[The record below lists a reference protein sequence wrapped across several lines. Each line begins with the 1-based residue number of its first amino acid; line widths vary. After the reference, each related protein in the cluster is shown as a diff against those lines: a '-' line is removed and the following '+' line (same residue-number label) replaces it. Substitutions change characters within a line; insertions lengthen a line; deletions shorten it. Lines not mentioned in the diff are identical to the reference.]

1 MKKILLLSSLLLS
14 SLAVFPAKD
23 RPMMGWSSWNA
34 FKVHISEDII
44 KRQAFLLDSL
54 GLRALGYQYVNIDD
68 GFFGYRDKQQG
79 IVANRQRFPNGL
91 LPVTSYIHSLGLK
104 AGIYSDAGT
113 RTCGSMWDNDV
124 NGNVAGLYGHE
135 ASDCKRYFRDWNFD
149 FIKVDYCGAQSV
161 GMDERRR
168 YTSIARSIAQYGR
181 PDVKLNICRWAFP
194 GTWAEKLACSWRISG
209 DIQTNWNSL
218 KYVIGKNLYLSAY
231 ARNGH
236 YNDMDMLI
244 VGMRGKGRLQG
255 EGLTD
260 IEDETHFGMWCMMS
274 SPLLIGCDLSKLS
287 PQSLALLKNKELIDV
302 DQDTLGLQARVYQH
316 RGETYVLAK
325 DLLQRNGRIRAVALY
340 NPADTASTFRVPLA
354 DLCLSGKVKVRDLLR
369 HQWLKSVK
377 NELVMTVQPHATA
390 CLRLEAQRIA
400 EPRHYEAEWAYLP
413 MYNDIGKSKYQIL
426 PAVIPGASGG
436 MGVINVGGQKGN
448 YLQWDDVYSVNG
460 GEYNLDVTYANDRVN
475 QYNKAKETRTMVVW
489 VNGKEA
495 GRVDCPYGEGCRKAT
510 MKITLRQG
518 QNTIRIGN
526 KASWSP
532 DIDCIDLTSLQ

>member
-14 SLAVFPAKD
+14 SLAGFSAKD

-34 FKVHISEDII
+34 FKVHISENII

-54 GLRALGYQYVNIDD
+54 GLSKLGYKYVNIDD
-68 GFFGYRDKQQG
+68 GFFGYRDKQRG
-79 IVANRQRFPNGL
+79 IVANPQRFPNGL
-91 LPVTSYIHSLGLK
+91 LPVTDYIHSLGLR

-168 YTSIARSIAQYGR
+168 YTSISRSIAQYGR

-194 GTWAEKLACSWRISG
+194 GTWVEKLACSWRISG

-231 ARNGH
+231 ARNSH

-244 VGMRGKGRLQG
+244 VGMRGKGQLQG

-260 IEDETHFGMWCMMS
+260 TEDETHFGLWCMMS
-274 SPLLIGCDLSKLS
+274 SPLLIGCDLSKL
-287 PQSLALLKNKELIDV
+287 PAQSLALLKNKELIDV

-316 RGETYVLAK
+316 QGETYVLAK
-325 DLLQRNGRIRAVALY
+325 DLVRRNGGVRAVALY
-340 NPADTASTFRVPLA
+340 NPADTASTGSAR
-354 DLCLSGKVKVRDLLR
+354 
-369 HQWLKSVK
+369 
-377 NELVMTVQPHATA
+377 
-390 CLRLEAQRIA
+390 
-400 EPRHYEAEWAYLP
+400 
-413 MYNDIGKSKYQIL
+413 
-426 PAVIPGASGG
+426 
-436 MGVINVGGQKGN
+436 
-448 YLQWDDVYSVNG
+448 
-460 GEYNLDVTYANDRVN
+460 
-475 QYNKAKETRTMVVW
+475 
-489 VNGKEA
+489 
-495 GRVDCPYGEGCRKAT
+495 
-510 MKITLRQG
+510 
-518 QNTIRIGN
+518 
-526 KASWSP
+526 
-532 DIDCIDLTSLQ
+532 